1 MILTEHIIGAL
12 NSIVSNKLRSALSM
26 LGIIIGV
33 SAIIILMALGQ
44 GTTASVV
51 DRFNS
56 MGANLI
62 TLSAGQSNQSRIGG
76 VSSSNASKLMDDVF
90 LDFVKNIPGVTD
102 ISPTITANKQFIY
115 GTYNTNASIVGVK
128 PIYQTLK
135 NLSMADGTFFFE
147 DDISE
152 SSKVIVI

>member
-1 MILTEHIIGAL
+1 MILTEHIAGAL
-12 NSIVSNKLRSALSM
+12 SSIISNKLRSALSM

-62 TLSAGQSNQSRIGG
+62 TLSAGQSNASR
-76 VSSSNASKLMDDVF
+76 
-90 LDFVKNIPGVTD
+90 
-102 ISPTITANKQFIY
+102 
-115 GTYNTNASIVGVK
+115 VG
-128 PIYQTLK
+128 
-135 NLSMADGTFFFE
+135 
-147 DDISE
+147 
-152 SSKVIVI
+152 